1 MEPKME
7 RILTALTLSAVLASP
22 AWSTSEGYY
31 ILNGGKILY
40 DQTVTTYVDN
50 VPMKAQEVGVT
61 YKGKIYVCQ
70 IIFSFVNPTSEVWCM
85 IVEDKGVYEINKD

>member
-1 MEPKME
+1 MKH
-7 RILTALTLSAVLASP
+7 IIAATTLSAVLASP
-22 AWSTSEGYY
+22 AWATSESYY

-40 DQTVTTYVDN
+40 DQTVTTYAGN

-70 IIFSFVNPTSEVWCM
+70 IAFSLINPTSEVRCM
-85 IVEDKGVYEINKD
+85 LVEDKGVFEINKN